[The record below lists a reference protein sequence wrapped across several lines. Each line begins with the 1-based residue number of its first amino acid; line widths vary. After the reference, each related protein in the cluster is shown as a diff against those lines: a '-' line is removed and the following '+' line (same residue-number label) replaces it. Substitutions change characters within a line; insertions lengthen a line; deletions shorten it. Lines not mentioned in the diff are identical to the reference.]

1 MLARL
6 PRRIPLLLGCLAIPA
21 VLTLTPR
28 SARAC
33 SCLPAKPPAEARS
46 AADAVFE
53 GKLVAQSDAD
63 ADHTRFEF
71 SVSRVWKGDV
81 AAATYVVSHK
91 QSATC
96 GRTYRADTTYIVY
109 ARTAK
114 DGGLTDGLCSRSRPV
129 EDAAEDLRV
138 LGEGRAPG
146 AAASSGEEAPAV
158 EPAAVEALGAA
169 STTEPPPAAPPRGC
183 STIAAPPPSLGWL
196 LVAGS
201 LAARR
206 RRR

>member
-6 PRRIPLLLGCLAIPA
+6 PLFLTCLAIPA
-21 VLTLTPR
+21 VVALTPR
-28 SARAC
+28 FAEAC
-33 SCLPAKPPAEARS
+33 SCLPAKPPADARND
-46 AADAVFE
+46 ADAVFE
-53 GKLVAQSDAD
+53 GKLVGQSEAD

-81 AAATYVVSHK
+81 AASTYVVSHK

-96 GRTYRADTTYIVY
+96 GRTYRAETTYVVY

-146 AAASSGEEAPAV
+146 AAASGGEEAPAV
-158 EPAAVEALGAA
+158 EPATVESPGATPTA
-169 STTEPPPAAPPRGC
+169 EPPPAAPPRGC
-183 STIAAPPPSLGWL
+183 SMTAAPPPGLAL
-196 LVAGS
+196 LLLAGS

-206 RRR
+206 RRP